1 MFNCELL
8 SLRWFLIYKAIKTT
22 GLLLLLDI
30 RDLFFDDFDVG
41 GADEL
46 SDPDS
51 PLLKHADPVSFL
63 LPPLPY
69 YLLLLSLEHLG
80 LSLGDLFEVVRG
92 REFRGK
98 ATVLVQGSKV
108 FQAFFKYQRIHVV
121 IGLLKSLVVRSQYVL
136 RGDLVFQRR
145 LTCEDLVCI
154 ELLSLSY

>member
-41 GADEL
+41 GTDEL

-51 PLLKHADPVSFL
+51 PLLKHADSVSLL

-108 FQAFFKYQRIHVV
+108 FQAFFKYQRVHVV
-121 IGLLKSLVVRSQYVL
+121 IGLLKSLVVRS
-136 RGDLVFQRR
+136 
-145 LTCEDLVCI
+145 
-154 ELLSLSY
+154 